1 MFPIPP
7 STGVPAV
14 CLLML
19 KMTFNQGEVKDEGRG
34 LWLDLTHPSSVEAV
48 KDESAIGGWAGAFRG
63 TGLSV
68 PYFKQVRCH
77 VSQTLI
83 PSENRYDCFFSLL
96 HAHTRTLAFPIHSYT
111 RTSLIHTFLHTD
123 IHTFTYTHIFPHR
136 LWRERKMSCWLA
148 CPNLYP

>member
-68 PYFKQVRCH
+68 PYFKQVRCP

-83 PSENRYDCFFSLL
+83 PSENRYDCFFFFPARTHTNTHLPHPL
-96 HAHTRTLAFPIHSYT
+96 VHTNIPHTHFLTHRHTHIHAHAYIPTQVVEGEEDVL
-111 RTSLIHTFLHTD
+111 
-123 IHTFTYTHIFPHR
+123 
-136 LWRERKMSCWLA
+136 LA
-148 CPNLYP
+148 CLP